1 MPFKLATS
9 LTSVDRTRRAD
20 MSLGLLLAFVAG
32 AINAGGFLAVGQYT
46 SHMTGLVSS
55 MADNLVLGQ
64 ISVVLSAF
72 AGVISFL
79 GGAITCS
86 VMVHFSRKRQL
97 RTEYAAPLLLEAILL
112 LLFGLLGSQIQWVRA
127 VFVPLTVVILCF
139 LMGLQNA
146 LITKISNSVIRTTH
160 VTGLLTDLGIEL
172 GKMAYINRTRG
183 EDTLHVRAD
192 RNKFKRLS
200 GLLACFFV
208 GGIVG
213 AYGFSR
219 FGFAAVLPFSVL
231 LMLIG
236 IAGLISPVAGPK
248 APTSNT

>member
-9 LTSVDRTRRAD
+9 LTSVDRTRGAD
-20 MSLGLLLAFVAG
+20 ISLGLVLALVAG

-55 MADNLVLGQ
+55 MADHLVLGQ
-64 ISVVLSAF
+64 ITVALSALAGVLS
-72 AGVISFL
+72 FL
-79 GGAITCS
+79 SGAMTCS
-86 VMVHFSRKRQL
+86 VMVHFSRKRKL

-146 LITKISNSVIRTTH
+146 LITKISNSTIRTTH
-160 VTGLLTDLGIEL
+160 VTGILTDLGIEL
-172 GKMAYINRTRG
+172 GKMVYINRTKG
-183 EDTLHVRAD
+183 HDTLHVRAD
-192 RNKFKRLS
+192 KIKFRRLG
-200 GLLACFFV
+200 GLLLFFLV
-208 GGIVG
+208 GGIIG

-219 FGFAAVLPFSVL
+219 FGFMAVLPFSLL

-236 IAGLISPVAGPK
+236 IAGLMGPSGNNK
-248 APTSNT
+248 TTA